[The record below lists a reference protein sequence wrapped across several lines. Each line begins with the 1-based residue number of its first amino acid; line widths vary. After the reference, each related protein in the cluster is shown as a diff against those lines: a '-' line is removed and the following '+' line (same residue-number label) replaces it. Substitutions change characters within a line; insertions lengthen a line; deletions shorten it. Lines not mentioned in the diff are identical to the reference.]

1 VNLSVLLSSAR
12 RLLTDR
18 GFLALTFLGGF
29 GMASFFVFIASA
41 SFVYSEAFGLSPT
54 GFSLAFAV
62 NAIGF
67 FASSQMAAGLGMR
80 FGARRVVAVATTGF
94 MVSALVLFGLGL
106 AGLAGLYVTVGRA
119 VHCQRLP

>member
-1 VNLSVLLSSAR
+1 MLAAATFVSLAMTRFLLPETLPPEARQPVNLSVLLSSAR

-54 GFSLAFAV
+54 GF
-62 NAIGF
+62 
-67 FASSQMAAGLGMR
+67 
-80 FGARRVVAVATTGF
+80 
-94 MVSALVLFGLGL
+94 
-106 AGLAGLYVTVGRA
+106 
-119 VHCQRLP
+119 